1 MSSKTLRE
9 VITSFAYDATE
20 KIAAETEI
28 HGDETMYGG
37 YPAYKDDSK
46 MAKGA
51 LINSVV
57 HLAVSR
63 YKNGDGR
70 YKHDL
75 ERINLFAK
83 MFLGDTVSTWG
94 KRLLLSGLCVLYDAG
109 LYGELS
115 QETTEIFENVSDY
128 SDFLDKETV
137 TIKPPLPTNYYH
149 VALACAL
156 YREKLGMEND
166 GMSEKLLSKLLSI
179 MENCSSEGWADEA
192 PGFGRFDSYSVESVG
207 ETIAPLRETGKE
219 IPDVLVNSMK
229 KSVRLCLALA
239 NGKGHG
245 FMYGRSLAY
254 HGDAAPLHV
263 LCDGLEMGLVP
274 EKDIPT
280 AVGYII
286 NTVKKVTEFWYDER
300 VGAINLWLFGRA
312 TNGYRN
318 ITRFFEVNNCANE
331 TLMRALAVAEK
342 MGFAD
347 YPVEY
352 TEVGYTDKWE
362 YTETVF
368 DKSENYIRSLFIL
381 KRQGRVFGL
390 PFICMGSARKSA
402 SYNTFPAS
410 ASFIETP
417 PEVELDF
424 LTPRYEL
431 CDGRILVPTNFWEE
445 TKVEASD
452 DCVRILAKGSMTD
465 MSAPG
470 GLPVK
475 SDKRFTVNFE
485 FCGDKIRVLYNAENC
500 DVKSVYMMY
509 CGKAKVHGIG
519 FECENSFDATDKKYD
534 MWHGNAGKGIEFYGK
549 DSGAGYEINLL

>member
-1 MSSKTLRE
+1 MSVKTLRE

-20 KIAAETEI
+20 KIAAETEKY
-28 HGDETMYGG
+28 GGETMYCG

-57 HLAVSR
+57 HLAIMR
-63 YKNGDGR
+63 YENGDER

-83 MFLGDTVSTWG
+83 MFPNDTIATWG
-94 KRLLLSGLCVLYDAG
+94 KRLLLSGLCALYDAG
-109 LYGELS
+109 LYGGLS
-115 QETTEIFENVSDY
+115 RETIDIFEKASDY

-137 TIKPPLPTNYYH
+137 TIKSPLPTNYYH

-156 YREKLGMEND
+156 YREKLGMENE
-166 GMSEKLLSKLLSI
+166 GMSQKLLGKLLSI

-219 IPDVLVNSMK
+219 IPAVLINSMK

-239 NGKGHG
+239 NRDGHG

-274 EKDIPT
+274 KKDIPT

-286 NTVKKVTEFWYDER
+286 NIVKKVTEFWYDER

-318 ITRFFEVNNCANE
+318 ITRFFQVNNCANE
-331 TLMRALAVAEK
+331 TLMRTLNVAERF
-342 MGFAD
+342 GFAD

-352 TEVGYTDKWE
+352 TDVGYTDKWE
-362 YTETVF
+362 CTETVF
-368 DKSENYIRSLFIL
+368 DKSEKYIRSLFVL

-390 PFICMGSARKSA
+390 PFICMGSAHKSA

-410 ASFIETP
+410 ASSIETP

-424 LTPRYEL
+424 LTPRYEM
-431 CDGRILVPTNFWEE
+431 CDGRFLVPTNFWEE

-452 DCVRILAKGSMTD
+452 DCIRILAKGSMTD
-465 MSAPG
+465 MSASG

-475 SDKRFTVNFE
+475 SDKKFTTVFE
-485 FCGDKIRVLYNAENC
+485 FCGDKIKVLYNAGDCN
-500 DVKSVYMMY
+500 VKSVYMMY
-509 CGKAKVHGIG
+509 CGKADVHGIG
-519 FECENSFDATDKKYD
+519 FDSEKTFDATDKKYD
-534 MWHGNAGKGIEFYGK
+534 MWHGNAEKGIEFFGK
-549 DSGAGYEINLL
+549 NSCLGYEICLN